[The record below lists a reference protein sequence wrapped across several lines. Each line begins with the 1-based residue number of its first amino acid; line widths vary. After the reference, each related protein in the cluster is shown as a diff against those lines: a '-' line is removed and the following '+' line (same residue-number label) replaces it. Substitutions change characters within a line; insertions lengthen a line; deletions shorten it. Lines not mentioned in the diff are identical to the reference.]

1 MNGSENGFAGALFF
15 SLLSFGAILK
25 FDDIFGLAVAAGCAV
40 VAATLL
46 RRALVNAADAAEEDH
61 QRIEIQFHQL
71 RQKINEG
78 YGATAEAMTAIT
90 ETSNTLQENLQG
102 IRSRL
107 ATLDNLS
114 SLAETVSAVG
124 ASMKSIEDS
133 SASTEINIRRLGEK
147 ISDVA
152 NATEKN
158 SETVAELSKSLAELS
173 KNLSADFQKL
183 QELGT
188 ENKSSLQTVV
198 KLLGVIGQLLK
209 TPAFAKDFEKISA
222 SIEELGNKLQVIEE
236 LKESTAELV
245 RITGDISGQNTSV
258 VEATKNLEN
267 ATLDS
272 ADNFK
277 EVGKQIVTGTENLT
291 SMFDDVRKELSTL
304 TKKLDAYNGLTRA
317 TLEQYSNLTEQDVR
331 ILEKIS
337 ERMNAGR
344 K

>member
-15 SLLSFGAILK
+15 SLIAVGAILK
-25 FDDIFGLAVAAGCAV
+25 IDDVAGLAVAV
-40 VAATLL
+40 VSAMAAATCL
-46 RRALVNAADAAEEDH
+46 RRALVKAADAAEEDH
-61 QRIEIQFHQL
+61 QRIEIQFQQL

-78 YGATAEAMTAIT
+78 YSTTAEAMSAIT

-107 ATLDNLS
+107 AALDNLNA
-114 SLAETVSAVG
+114 LAETVSAVG
-124 ASMKSIEDS
+124 ASVKSIEDS

-147 ISDVA
+147 FSDVA

-158 SETVAELSKSLAELS
+158 SQTVGELSKTFSTELQKIHSLGE
-173 KNLSADFQKL
+173 
-183 QELGT
+183 
-188 ENKSSLQTVV
+188 ENKSSLQTAT
-198 KLLGVIGQLLK
+198 KLLGVVGQLLK
-209 TPAFAKDFEKISA
+209 NPSFVKNFETLQNSV
-222 SIEELGNKLQVIEE
+222 EELGNKLQTVDE
-236 LKESTAELV
+236 LKNSFDATQEKISELV
-245 RITGDISGQNTSV
+245 RLVEEITNQNQSV
-258 VEATKNLEN
+258 VDATSSLEK

-272 ADNFK
+272 ADNFR

-291 SMFDDVRKELSTL
+291 TMFDDVRHELSSL

-331 ILEKIS
+331 LLEKIS
-337 ERMNAGR
+337 ERINAGR